1 MQEFKRQIINSEKQ
15 LKRVQMFFFSKKTET
30 AEGDK
35 KSFHDV
41 KIQLNR
47 DIEMRKTI

>member
-1 MQEFKRQIINSEKQ
+1 MQKFKRQIINSEKQ
-15 LKRVQMFFFSKKTET
+15 LKGAQMFFSKRTET

-35 KSFHDV
+35 KSFHDM
-41 KIQLNR
+41 KIQLNK